1 LLPALLQYSH
11 QSVLKKLKHPS
22 MKLFS
27 TTLDTTLSQC
37 IRFGTLSSIKNI
49 ATIQLK
55 VSTNTKPSRPT
66 LLRLK
71 HITNLNPLTKKGL
84 NHLSDM
90 TAEEVK
96 SYYNIK
102 PMNVQR
108 LRKGLRNL
116 SKFNLDDYNEEEES
130 SSTQSVKEIKNVDYR
145 DKMRPVRNQGN
156 CGSCWAFATHAI
168 LEGFYQIQVGALKDH
183 FSTQQS
189 VDCDT
194 RNGGCNGGWYEGALA
209 YFQTNQIMYEADYP
223 YKALRGTC
231 AYDANKGTGK
241 KITGYSTYY
250 SEDGAPEEKFISLLN
265 QGPVA
270 IAVAVDNQWF
280 QYKSGIFSGNCVDGV
295 NHAVVAVGYN
305 AGGKCTGAHFIVR
318 NSWGASWGEEG
329 HIRIAYSIANKRS
342 CNVESLDSLAM
353 DLNKQFLAIIFNL

>member
-1 LLPALLQYSH
+1 MQTPIHETILSNF
-11 QSVLKKLKHPS
+11 KHDIKTMYKAWHYIFNKEYNYNTIEGINKFRTFKANLAEIEAHNKS
-22 MKLFS
+22 ES
-27 TTLDTTLSQC
+27 TY
-37 IRFGTLSSIKNI
+37 R
-49 ATIQLK
+49 
-55 VSTNTKPSRPT
+55 
-66 LLRLK
+66 
-71 HITNLNPLTKKGL
+71 KGL

-96 SYYNIK
+96 AYYNIK
-102 PMNVQR
+102 PMKVSR

-116 SKFNLDDYNEEEES
+116 SKFNLDDFNEEEEVS
-130 SSTQSVKEIKNVDYR
+130 SNSRSVKIEIKNVDWR

-156 CGSCWAFATHAI
+156 CGSCWAFATHAV

-194 RNGGCNGGWYEGALA
+194 RNGGCNGGWYEGAFS
-209 YFQTNQIMYEADYP
+209 YFQSNSIMFEADYP
-223 YKALRGTC
+223 YKAIRGTC
-231 AYDANKGTGK
+231 AYDANKNSGK
-241 KITGYSTYY
+241 KISGFTSFYA
-250 SEDGAPEEKFISLLN
+250 EDGSPEEEYIALLN

-280 QYKSGIFSGNCVDGV
+280 QYSSGIYSGNCVDGV

-318 NSWGASWGEEG
+318 NSWGTGWGESG
-329 HIRIAYSIANKRS
+329 HIRIGYSVANKRS
-342 CNVESLDSLAM
+342 CNVESFGFIS
-353 DLNKQFLAIIFNL
+353 NGFK

>member
-1 LLPALLQYSH
+1 
-11 QSVLKKLKHPS
+11 V
-22 MKLFS
+22 
-27 TTLDTTLSQC
+27 
-37 IRFGTLSSIKNI
+37 I
-49 ATIQLK
+49 ATSFASVFSSKCVEETKTPIHETILNNFRHDIKSMYK
-55 VSTNTKPSRPT
+55 VWHFIFNKEYSYNTIEGINKYKTFKANLAEIEAHNKSESTY
-66 LLRLK
+66 
-71 HITNLNPLTKKGL
+71 KKGL

-342 CNVESLDSLAM
+342 CNVESFGFIS
-353 DLNKQFLAIIFNL
+353 NGFK